1 MAPNKNT
8 NKQLWPLVYGWER
21 LRTPSSYTGPDFPS
35 SDWRH
40 LIHCHLTGVRGILKD
55 IEKKVEKR
63 VGNMFSILYKWLK
76 DRSEEIHFAAIF
88 LYLYKKT
95 HTHTQN
101 SSVNTEISP
110 KSVKVKIY
118 CSSAY
123 KINRLPLLLQ
133 YSHQY
138 FRYSQLSC
146 TTEQM
151 NNHNFAMYSHCGNII
166 LARKFTKRK

>member
-1 MAPNKNT
+1 M
-8 NKQLWPLVYGWER
+8 
-21 LRTPSSYTGPDFPS
+21 
-35 SDWRH
+35 
-40 LIHCHLTGVRGILKD
+40 
-55 IEKKVEKR
+55 
-63 VGNMFSILYKWLK
+63 
-76 DRSEEIHFAAIF
+76 DRSEETHFAAIF

-95 HTHTQN
+95 TTQN

-110 KSVKVKIY
+110 KSVKVKRV

-151 NNHNFAMYSHCGNII
+151 NNHNFAMYSH
-166 LARKFTKRK
+166 